1 MADSRADAVLGAVV
15 LAAALG
21 FVVYAG
27 QMTGFGAAR
36 GSYELAASFR
46 SAEGVRVGSDVRLGG
61 VKVGAVSAMA
71 LNPETFRADLRL
83 TVQDGLLLPEDSAA
97 VVASE
102 GLLGGS
108 FIEILPGGSPFDLE
122 PGGTIEDTQSAV
134 SLITLLMRAVTGG
147 PEGAADTAGDAP

>member
-1 MADSRADAVLGAVV
+1 MADSRADAILGAVV
-15 LAAALG
+15 LAAAVA
-21 FVVYAG
+21 FVAYAG
-27 QMTGFGAAR
+27 QVAGFGGGRA
-36 GSYELAASFR
+36 GYELAASFR

-61 VKVGAVSAMA
+61 VKVGTVSGMA

-83 TVQDGLLLPEDSAA
+83 TVQPGLVLPEDSAA

-102 GLLGGS
+102 GLLGGA

-147 PEGAADTAGDAP
+147 GEGGGGDAP